1 MVTNGC
7 ICKQLYIFRVG
18 WWESKS
24 SFGCQGEAPYLARIR
39 NDGQR
44 MGVQFP
50 PPPLGDRRK
59 SQFTIPPPHTWRQNG
74 VFDSQPLLLYPPPL
88 YFHELSSMFND
99 FLSHGLVI
107 FKQTIIFMRRVGGNE
122 NPLRLQRR
130 GGPPARA
137 PWPLTFRFES
147 EPCIQ
152 LFCVSWCVGTAMLL
166 MFCCGHRL
174 ATLSPKN

>member
-1 MVTNGC
+1 MVAFASNYIYLGWVGGNQNPLSAARGKPPTWQGSEMMANEWGC
-7 ICKQLYIFRVG
+7 NSLPPHWVTEG
-18 WWESKS
+18 S
-24 SFGCQGEAPYLARIR
+24 R
-39 NDGQR
+39 N
-44 MGVQFP
+44 
-50 PPPLGDRRK
+50 
-59 SQFTIPPPHTWRQNG
+59 SQSPPHTWRQNG

-152 LFCVSWCVGTAMLL
+152 LFCVSWCVGTAMLFI
-166 MFCCGHRL
+166 FCCGHRL